1 MKILLDSLHFNVH
14 TRELYPKKLQP
25 YEIKLKLDSWRKMV
39 KCHLCDHPKLN
50 YLFKDYFWTLIVLI
64 AMNIIQVIV
73 LNGKESTEFI
83 QNLFPTKFN
92 D

>member
-25 YEIKLKLDSWRKMV
+25 YEIKSKLDSWRKMV

-50 YLFKDYFWTLIVLI
+50 HLFKDYFWTDSI
-64 AMNIIQVIV
+64 NCNECNSSCV
-73 LNGKESTEFI
+73 LNGKESTDFI